1 MSGIFNRRQRS
12 QAGCIAAR
20 MQRGVTMG
28 QRKTG
33 RRRAFSR
40 AAVFAVVVLATGCV
54 RAPASGGDRSPSGT
68 TAATTAPRV
77 PDYLPPGFEPLR
89 VAPAL
94 PSHADA
100 LPALTA
106 VFTRTA
112 GAAVTRQVVSRT
124 VDRVHVRTGPP
135 GSPEWL
141 FVRNPVDPRRAA
153 GYLVDHR
160 ERAVLV
166 YDDTALAREEIASG
180 WRDVLAL
187 GASADL
193 IDGLRPTGGSEG
205 IAGAAFAHY
214 AGGSGDVRVEAWWND
229 DLFVLGRLTRT
240 IGGVVETF
248 ELTEMTPGVDPTLFA
263 DPGARH
269 PDYRTEDVDDWGQ
282 NY

>member
-1 MSGIFNRRQRS
+1 MGDNRSCWSDGAVRRES
-12 QAGCIAAR
+12 
-20 MQRGVTMG
+20 RGAVG
-28 QRKTG
+28 RKAG
-33 RRRAFSR
+33 RRRALSR
-40 AAVFAVVVLATGCV
+40 AAVFAAVVLAAGCA
-54 RAPASGGDRSPSGT
+54 RAPASGGGRSPSGT
-68 TAATTAPRV
+68 TPATTAPRV
-77 PDYLPPGFEPLR
+77 PDYRPPAFEPLR

-94 PSHADA
+94 PPHADA

-106 VFTRTA
+106 VFTHTA
-112 GAAVTRQVVSRT
+112 GDVVTRRVVSRT
-124 VDRVHVRTGPP
+124 PARVHVRTGPA

-187 GASADL
+187 GTSADL
-193 IDGLRPTGGSEG
+193 IDRLRPTGGSEG
-205 IAGAAFAHY
+205 IAGATFAHY
-214 AGGSGDVRVEAWWND
+214 AGGSGGVRVEAWWND

-240 IGGVVETF
+240 TGGVVETL
-248 ELTEMTPGVDPTLFA
+248 ELTEMTPDVAPALFA

-269 PDYRTEDVDDWGQ
+269 PDYRMEDVEDWGEEH
-282 NY
+282 